1 MVEPTR
7 RFPTMN
13 LSEYSSYDGL
23 GLAQLVKNRDVS
35 AAELAQVAG
44 FAIERLNPTLNAV
57 VDIYADRL
65 SAVDADTNLDG
76 DFAGVPMLLKDIGA
90 TEKNRPQCSGSRLG
104 SGYVAGH
111 DSYLTRFFKQAG
123 FNIVGRT
130 NLPEFAQAATTENR
144 YFGDTH
150 NPWNP
155 GRSPGGSSGGAGA
168 AVAAGIVPIAHG
180 TDTGGS
186 IRIPAACCGVVGLKP
201 SRGRVS
207 KGPQLDETLYGGLN
221 TEFVLTRS
229 VRDAAAVLDS
239 VAGEATG
246 DPYSLRHAGGS
257 FAAACG
263 VSPRPLRIAVQIES
277 LFAEIV
283 SEVAGATGRI
293 AHELEAEGHQVAV
306 ASPKFDVDDWMAAE
320 RTIWIQS
327 TAWEMKRLSVATGN
341 RIGEENLEPLSL
353 AAWESAKCLTADEW
367 FEAKMC
373 FNRICRSVGGFF
385 NEFDILITPTIA
397 RTAPPLGA
405 IAGSNLSDYDSFI
418 RRTGEFSPF
427 ASLFNITGQPAIS
440 LPLASN
446 EQDMPIGIQLVAG
459 FGNEQLL
466 LQTAAQL
473 ERLMPW
479 LDRRPLLHVGK
490 ELPICD

>member
-1 MVEPTR
+1 
-7 RFPTMN
+7 MN
-13 LSEYSSYDGL
+13 LSEYSNYDGL
-23 GLAQLVKNRDVS
+23 GLAQLVKNKDLS

-44 FAIERLNPTLNAV
+44 IAIERLNPTLNAI
-57 VDIYADRL
+57 VDIYPDRL
-65 SAVDADTNLDG
+65 CAVDANSNLDG
-76 DFAGVPMLLKDIGA
+76 EFAGVPLLLKDIGA

-123 FNIVGRT
+123 FNIIGRT

-144 YFGDTH
+144 YFGDTY

-186 IRIPAACCGVVGLKP
+186 IRIPAACCGIVGLKP

-246 DPYSLRHAGGS
+246 DPHSLPHAGGS

-263 VSPRPLRIAVQIES
+263 VSPRPLRIAVQIKS
-277 LFAEIV
+277 PFADIA

-293 AHELEAEGHQVAV
+293 ARELEAEGHEVAA
-306 ASPKFDVDDWMAAE
+306 ASPEFEVEDWMAAE

-327 TAWEMKRLSVATGN
+327 TAWEIKRLSGATGN
-341 RIGEENLEPLSL
+341 RISEENLEPLSL

-373 FNRICRSVGGFF
+373 FNKICRSVGEFF
-385 NEFDILITPTIA
+385 NEFDVLVTPTIA
-397 RTAPPLGA
+397 GTAPAPGE
-405 IAGSNLSDYDSFI
+405 IAGSTVSDYDSFI

-427 ASLFNITGQPAIS
+427 TSLFNITGQPAIS
-440 LPLASN
+440 LPLAYN
-446 EQDMPIGIQLVAG
+446 DQDMPIGIQLVAG

-473 ERLMPW
+473 ERLIPW
-479 LDRRPLLHVGK
+479 LDRRPLLHVSK